1 MAGKESPIVNDNTD
15 KNCDGEMNDVGKTDV
30 AGNGNMG
37 SDDAGMAVKNPYGP
51 WLMVSYGTNHINTDA
66 LQTTNAYPKPLET
79 VDHGNVEV
87 IEQLHIEAIDINALP
102 AEESN
107 QRDSNKSDL
116 HLDSTFDV
124 VASELQEVM
133 AGISE

>member
-1 MAGKESPIVNDNTD
+1 MAGKDSPIVNDNVD
-15 KNCDGEMNDVGKTDV
+15 KNCDGEMNDVGKIDV
-30 AGNGNMG
+30 AGNGNIG
-37 SDDAGMAVKNPYGP
+37 SDDA
-51 WLMVSYGTNHINTDA
+51 GTNHINTDG
-66 LQTTNAYPKPLET
+66 LQTTNSYPKPLET

-87 IEQLHIEAIDINALP
+87 IEQLHIEAMDINALP

-107 QRDSNKSDL
+107 QRDSNKSAL

-133 AGISE
+133 ARISE